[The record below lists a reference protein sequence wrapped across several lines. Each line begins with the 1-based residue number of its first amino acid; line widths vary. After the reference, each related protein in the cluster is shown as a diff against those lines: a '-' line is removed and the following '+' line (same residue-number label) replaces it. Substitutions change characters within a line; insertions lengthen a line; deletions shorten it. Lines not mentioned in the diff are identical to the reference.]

1 MASFTLSGLPF
12 PDGKNPLGIH
22 PEVEGTLKASLK
34 ANAAALLSA
43 STLLTGAPNLTIG
56 ASNPPGGTEHE
67 LDATAQFPAAGIVRA
82 ALALLATASPHLVQ
96 GRADLGGQLDATL
109 AGNPDL
115 FDISPLPVHARAE
128 FAGSLKFQPIV
139 GGSAL
144 PARLISATANV
155 LGLVIH
161 DFGPLVPVNGTDNVI
176 ASTTTL
182 LPAAGPR
189 VIGVLRSPPYLFFD
203 GTTYVYHDN
212 ASDADLNGGSN
223 FSCAVLFD
231 PEVANFSQSGT
242 VCGKHDPSGT
252 QFGWEVRW
260 DKTTGLVTIV
270 VSSNLSGTNRVERV
284 NATAIRTRSIV
295 VFTYDGT
302 DIRIVLNGA
311 TDEGTQ
317 TTTGTPGSMVT
328 TTAKF
333 SVGARVNASNTA
345 SNHLRGAVCG
355 VWVWNVTLS
364 LSEAQGLTAQGVI
377 PSPPQAANLQVAW
390 DPYSIGS
397 NGLNILFHDWI
408 DAEGGRALVTV
419 ATPRPIVYPVEAAP
433 GAVMAFSDKWDLNF
447 VNNGSYGLDTNLT
460 SNYPLNTS
468 STDAS
473 ENGTYRLYTPPT
485 LTTHPQ
491 ITTGFRNFRSDIT
504 LFLRGR
510 KNAASVTDVV
520 FFDLLGFRLF
530 YDQVSRD
537 LFLFVGSTGTPD
549 RYDYGRNQPLRAGS
563 PAVLCLRWNAVTQ
576 TVSLIIGNLKVE
588 PNAIT
593 ATGSPASGTGLQLFD
608 DADYKDARVIAAC
621 ATDEQVN
628 QILNELSGLDLRSF
642 ELESENWRS
651 AAQAYPVPSEPFGAY
666 VTDYAVDETP
676 DDVLF
681 ILRGATGTLGL
692 SGQPN
697 DGDRFTISDG
707 GSVRTFEFDSGGG
720 VSGANVAVTIGGSV
734 FATLD
739 NLIAAIN
746 ASALN
751 ITAGARANLD
761 LTGDGVTDAC
771 YTRLNHDQVPSNPFS
786 QVQNVAITIPTNVS
800 GRLSATGMHRAFM
813 FDEELPVT
821 VTDQALLE
829 RDIRFRYTDEPYA
842 VLEPE
847 DLSDPGGGLLPF
859 QNPNPIIISV
869 IADVAHNVT
878 ATVNAGPTDAGPVE
892 WWWEVEV
899 ETGNVET
906 LIRIDQEE
914 GSFSLNRD
922 EVDTFTIPD
931 GFNFKNKRIRFVIRS
946 LFDPDQTWAS
956 LFVRMEGDNFDNSD
970 TEVIIIPGTGAPEV
984 PPVIDLVIS
993 LEQQQ
998 FALEEAAQ
1006 TQLGRLQL
1014 SNRSRYKLTRVFF
1027 NDEDDPRL
1035 VGRNPDGREFGLM
1048 STLADFEALGT
1059 DFQIHRVRSH
1069 EVGFPEQIAVRYY
1082 GAGFED
1088 LWWVVAY
1095 ANRIIDP
1102 ELDMV
1107 EGQELVIPS
1116 RNALTTFLSRKP
1128 EPIGR

>member
-22 PEVEGTLKASLK
+22 PEVEGVLKASLK

-43 STLLTGAPNLTIG
+43 STILTGAPRQTIG
-56 ASNPPGGTEHE
+56 ASNPPGGTEHRVS
-67 LDATAQFPAAGIVRA
+67 ATAQFPAAGVVRA
-82 ALALLATASPHLVQ
+82 VLALLAAANPHLVQ

-109 AGNPDL
+109 AGSADL
-115 FDISPLPVHARAE
+115 FDISPVPVNARAE
-128 FAGSLKFQPIV
+128 FTGSLVFQPIV
-139 GGSAL
+139 GGSAFA
-144 PARLISATANV
+144 ARLISATAPV
-155 LGLVIH
+155 LGQVIH
-161 DFGPLVPVNGTDNVI
+161 DFGALVPVNGTDNRI
-176 ASTTTL
+176 TGTTTL

-203 GTTYVYHDN
+203 GTTYVRHDN

-231 PEVANFSQSGT
+231 PEIANFSQAGT
-242 VCGKHDPSGT
+242 VCGKTDPAGS
-252 QFGWEVRW
+252 QSGWEVTW
-260 DKTTGLVTIV
+260 DKTTGLITIM
-270 VSSNLSGTNRVERV
+270 VSTTLLGVGVSRP

-302 DIRIVLNGA
+302 NLRIVVNGA

-317 TTTGTPGSMVT
+317 TGVGIGAMVT

-333 SVGARVNASNTA
+333 AIGARVNASNTA
-345 SNHLRGAVCG
+345 SNNLRGAVCG

-377 PSPPQAANLQVAW
+377 PTPPQSANLQVAW

-397 NGLNILFHDWI
+397 NGLNTSFHDWI
-408 DAEGGRALVTV
+408 DAEGGRTLITI

-433 GAVMAFSDKWDLNF
+433 AAVMAFSDRWGLDF
-447 VNNGSYGLDTNLT
+447 VNNGAYGQDTNLT

-473 ENGTYRLYTPPT
+473 ENGTYRLFTLPT

-491 ITTGFRNFRSDIT
+491 ITTGFRDFRSDIT

-510 KNAASVTDVV
+510 KNAASTTDVV
-520 FFDLLGFRLF
+520 FFDFLGFRLF

-537 LFLFVGSTGTPD
+537 LFLFVGLAATPD
-549 RYDYGRNQPLRAGS
+549 RYDYGRNQQVRAGS

-576 TVSLIIGNLKVE
+576 TVSLTIGNLKVE
-588 PNAIT
+588 PSAIT
-593 ATGSPASGTGLQLFD
+593 AAGSPATGTGLQLCD
-608 DADYKDARVIAAC
+608 DADYKDARVISAC
-621 ATDEQVN
+621 ATDEQVA
-628 QILNELSGLDLRSF
+628 QILNELSGVDLRSF
-642 ELESENWRS
+642 EIEAETWRS
-651 AAQAYPVPSEPFGAY
+651 AAQARPIPSELFGVY

-681 ILRGATGTLGL
+681 TLRGATGTLEL
-692 SGQPN
+692 AGQPS
-697 DGDRFTISDG
+697 DGDRFTVSDG
-707 GSVRTFEFDSGGG
+707 STARTFEFDSGGG
-720 VSGANVAVTIGGSV
+720 VAGTNVAITIGVDV

-739 NLIAAIN
+739 NLIAAVN

-751 ITAGARANLD
+751 ITAGARVNLD
-761 LTGDGVTDAC
+761 LTGDGASDAC
-771 YTRLNHDQVPSNPFS
+771 YTRLNHDTVPSTFNQS
-786 QVQNVAITIPTNVS
+786 QNVSISIPVNVS
-800 GRLSATGMHRAFM
+800 TRLSATGMHRAFL

-821 VTDQALLE
+821 TTDQALSE
-829 RDIRFRYTDEPYA
+829 IDIDFRYTDQPYV

-869 IADVAHNVT
+869 VVDVAHNIT

-899 ETGNVET
+899 ATGNVET
-906 LIRIDQEE
+906 LIRIDQET
-914 GSFSLNRD
+914 GDFSLNRD

-931 GFNFKNKRIRFVIRS
+931 GFNFQNKRIRFVIRS
-946 LFDPDQTWAS
+946 LFDPDQVWAS
-956 LFVRMEGDNFDNSD
+956 LFVRMEGDNFDNSA

-1006 TQLGRLQL
+1006 AQLGRLQL

-1027 NDEDDPRL
+1027 NDEDAARID
-1035 VGRNPDGREFGLM
+1035 GRNPDGREFGLM

-1059 DFQIHRVRSH
+1059 EFQLHRVRSY
-1069 EVGFPEQIAVRYY
+1069 EIGFPEQIAVRYY

-1107 EGQELVIPS
+1107 DGQELVIPS

>member
-22 PEVEGTLKASLK
+22 PEVEGVLTASLK

-43 STLLTGAPNLTIG
+43 STVLVGAPIRTIG

-82 ALALLATASPHLVQ
+82 ALALLAAASPHLVQ
-96 GRADLGGQLDATL
+96 GRADLGGQLDVNTSTT
-109 AGNPDL
+109 DSY
-115 FDISPLPVHARAE
+115 DISPLPVHARAE

-139 GGSAL
+139 GGSAFA
-144 PARLISATANV
+144 ARLISATAPV
-155 LGLVIH
+155 SGRVIH
-161 DFGPLVPVNGTDNVI
+161 DFGELVQVNGTDNVI
-176 ASTTTL
+176 GAASTL

-203 GTTYVYHDN
+203 GTTYVWHAN
-212 ASDADLNGGSN
+212 ASDTDLNGGSN
-223 FSCAVLFD
+223 FSCALIFD
-231 PEVANFSQSGT
+231 PEITNFSQTGT
-242 VCGKHDPSGT
+242 VLGKTDPTGT
-252 QFGWEVRW
+252 QNGWEVTW
-260 DKTTGLVTIV
+260 DKTTGLITVSI
-270 VSSNLSGTNRVERV
+270 SSNLAGTNKVSRV
-284 NATAIRTRSIV
+284 NATAIRTRSVV

-302 DIRIVLNGA
+302 NIRIVVNGA

-333 SVGARVNASNTA
+333 AIGARVNSALTA

-377 PSPPQAANLQVAW
+377 PTPPQAANLQAAW
-390 DPYSIGS
+390 DPYVIGS
-397 NGLNILFHDWI
+397 NGLNTLFHDWI
-408 DAEGGRALVTV
+408 DREGGRALIAV

-433 GAVMAFSDKWDLNF
+433 GAVMAFSDRWGLDF
-447 VNNGSYGLDTNLT
+447 VNNGAYGNDTNLT
-460 SNYPLNTS
+460 SNYALNTS

-473 ENGTYRLYTPPT
+473 ENGTYRLYGPPT

-504 LFLRGR
+504 LFVRGR

-520 FFDLLGFRLF
+520 FFDLLGLRLF
-530 YDQVSRD
+530 YDHVSRD
-537 LFLFVGSTGTPD
+537 LFLFVGATGTPD
-549 RYDYGRNQPLRAGS
+549 RYNYGTNQQLRAGF
-563 PAVLCLRWNAVTQ
+563 PAVLCVRWNAVTQ
-576 TVSLIIGNLKVE
+576 TVSLIIGNRKVE
-588 PNAIT
+588 PSAIT
-593 ATGSPASGTGLQLFD
+593 ATGSPASGTGLQLCD

-621 ATDEQVN
+621 ATDEQVA
-628 QILNELSGLDLRSF
+628 QILNELSGVDLRSF
-642 ELESENWRS
+642 EIEAESWRS
-651 AAQAYPVPSEPFGAY
+651 AAQAYPIPGEQFGSY
-666 VTDYAVDETP
+666 VTNYAVDETP

-681 ILRGATGTLGL
+681 IARGATGTLGL

-707 GSVRTFEFDSGGG
+707 STPRTFEFDSGGG
-720 VSGANVAVTIGGSV
+720 VSGSNIAVTIGANV
-734 FATLD
+734 FATID

-746 ASALN
+746 ASPLN
-751 ITAGARANLD
+751 ITAGTRVNLD
-761 LTGDGVTDAC
+761 LTGDAVTDAC

-786 QVQNVAITIPTNVS
+786 QTQNVAISIPVNAST
-800 GRLSATGMHRAFM
+800 RLSATGMHRAFL
-813 FDEELPVT
+813 FDEELPTT
-821 VTDQALLE
+821 VTDQAIHEIDL
-829 RDIRFRYTDEPYA
+829 DFRYTDQPYD

-906 LIRIDQEE
+906 LIRIDQET

-946 LFDPDQTWAS
+946 LFDPDQVWAS

-1027 NDEDDPRL
+1027 NDEDAPRL
-1035 VGRNPDGREFGLM
+1035 ADRNPDGREFGLM
-1048 STLADFEALGT
+1048 STLTDFEALGT
-1059 DFQIHRVRSH
+1059 EFQLHRVRSH

-1088 LWWVVAY
+1088 MWWVVAY

-1102 ELDMV
+1102 ELDMFD
-1107 EGQELVIPS
+1107 GQELVIPS
-1116 RNALTTFLSRKP
+1116 RNALTAFLSRKP
-1128 EPIGR
+1128 EPVGR